1 MIEKNVFYSISLG
14 KKEWDLLK
22 EFLQEFYEI
31 SPVNIDYIRY
41 LPIDVNIMQ
50 YAEEDLED
58 TGLEKI
64 KKSSF
69 WGEVKKFFEK
79 NENNELFI
87 KKKYDNEKKY

>member
-1 MIEKNVFYSISLG
+1 MIKKNVFYSILLR

-22 EFLQEFYEI
+22 GFLQEFYEI
-31 SPVNIDYIRY
+31 SPVNINCIRY

-58 TGLEKI
+58 TCLEKI

-79 NENNELFI
+79 NKNNELFI
-87 KKKYDNEKKY
+87 EEKYDNKKNY